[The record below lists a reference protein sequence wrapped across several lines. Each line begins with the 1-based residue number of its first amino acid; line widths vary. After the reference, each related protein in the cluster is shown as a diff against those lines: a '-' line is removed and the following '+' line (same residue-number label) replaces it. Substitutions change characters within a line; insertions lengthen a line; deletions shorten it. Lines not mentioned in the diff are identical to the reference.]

1 MRMAWWGIVGQN
13 SAREGTRFQR
23 LEPLMTEP
31 VKLEIFS
38 DYV

>member
-1 MRMAWWGIVGQN
+1 LRRSPGDLILRDEFAKRRGSM
-13 SAREGTRFQR
+13 SA
-23 LEPLMTEP
+23 P

>member
-1 MRMAWWGIVGQN
+1 VLYNDLRIPPPGRMKM
-13 SAREGTRFQR
+13 SD
-23 LEPLMTEP
+23 P